1 MAIGKTLVLGAGGCF
16 AQSFIR
22 RCASEGIEVV
32 GIGRSVKSVPFW
44 DVPKGFRYYVLHL
57 VSQLPE
63 ILRIID
69 VEKPEV
75 IVNFAAQ
82 GEGAASFG
90 HNAPDFF
97 ETNTTALV
105 RLVLEINRRSYVKR
119 FVQIGSSEV
128 YGSVR
133 EPVGETA
140 PLRPTSPYSISKAA
154 FDQYLEVMFKHHAFP
169 MNIIRPSN
177 CYVEGQQL
185 YRIIPKTIVTALK
198 KEKLP
203 LHGGG
208 VAEKSYLHADDL
220 SDAIIR
226 ILSKGKV
233 GETYNVGPD
242 SPIAIRAVVSLICKI
257 MGVPWDELV
266 DEVGDRV
273 GQDSRYH
280 LNCDKTKE
288 LGWKHEIKLWQGL
301 HGMVNWGQT
310 HFDAIKDLP
319 TTYEHRQ

>member
-1 MAIGKTLVLGAGGCF
+1 MGAGGCF

-22 RCASEGIEVV
+22 RCATEGIEVF
-32 GIGRSVKSVPFW
+32 GIGRSVKSGPFW
-44 DVPKGFRYYVLHL
+44 NVPKDFSYSVLHL
-57 VSQLPE
+57 VTQLPE
-63 ILRIID
+63 IMRLID
-69 VEKPEV
+69 VHKPEV

-90 HNAPDFF
+90 ANAPDFF
-97 ETNTTALV
+97 ATNCSALV
-105 RLVLEINRRSYVKR
+105 RVCVELAARPYVGR
-119 FVQIGSSEV
+119 FIQIGSSEV
-128 YGSVR
+128 YGSVKNPTK
-133 EPVGETA
+133 ESDF
-140 PLRPTSPYSISKAA
+140 LRPTSPYSISKAA
-154 FDQYLEVMFKHHAFP
+154 FDQYLDVMFKVQGFP
-169 MNIIRPSN
+169 MNIVRPSN

-185 YRIIPKTIVTALK
+185 YRIIPKTILHALK

-266 DEVGDRV
+266 DEVGDRL

-280 LNCDKTKE
+280 LNCDKIKE

-301 HGMVNWGQT
+301 HRMVGWVQT
-310 HFDAIKDLP
+310 YPELLTMP
-319 TTYEHRQ
+319 TTYEHRI